1 MRTFLGPGSDTAPFC
16 TLTATAIL
24 TLAIA
29 AHAQTSRGTVS
40 GTVTD
45 PSGALVTSASVAL
58 THRETGVRRTT
69 TTNEAG
75 IYRFDAVDL
84 GTYELRAAHPGFNAF
99 VATDLGVEANRT
111 TVLDVRLEVGGEA
124 TAIRVS
130 AEAEELTVRD
140 GPLRGGNFLPS
151 QVSQLPLIGL
161 SPLSLAR
168 TLPGVVQ
175 PSGSVVWNQAGPEY
189 SVNGQRTRGNNY
201 LLDGAEKHDIA
212 MAGVAQPLNI
222 ADAVE
227 EVSVQTGNFSV
238 EFGRAAGGVLNVVT
252 KSGTNS
258 VHGTAFWR
266 YRSQRFN
273 SVSNSDKLNGTPKSV
288 FVHNLPGFTVGGPI
302 RKNKIF
308 FFAAFQQ
315 DTLRSTAN
323 IPLVVPTAAAV
334 DRLRSLFPSNP
345 RLDLYL
351 STLGDLRGTAAVQSL
366 LLGADPQTGLNRGSV
381 QFGTASFSL
390 PQTNEG

>member
-1 MRTFLGPGSDTAPFC
+1 MKVISL
-16 TLTATAIL
+16 LTAIL
-24 TLAIA
+24 TLAVA

-45 PSGALVTSASVAL
+45 PSGAVVTRARVAL
-58 THRETGVRRTT
+58 THTQKGVRLTA

-75 IYRFDAVDL
+75 IYRFDALDL
-84 GTYELRAAHPGFNAF
+84 GSYELKVTHPGFNAF
-99 VATDLGVEANRT
+99 LATELGVEANRT
-111 TVLDVRLEVGGEA
+111 TVLDVRLEVGSEA
-124 TAIRVS
+124 TTIRVS

-151 QVSQLPLIGL
+151 QVRQLPLIGL

-168 TLPGVVQ
+168 TLPGVVE

-201 LLDGAEKHDIA
+201 LLDGAENNDIA
-212 MAGVAQPLNI
+212 MAGVAQPFNI

-258 VHGTAFWR
+258 VHGRAFWR
-266 YRSQRFN
+266 YQSQR
-273 SVSNSDKLNGTPKSV
+273 L
-288 FVHNLPGFTVGGPI
+288 
-302 RKNKIF
+302 
-308 FFAAFQQ
+308 
-315 DTLRSTAN
+315 
-323 IPLVVPTAAAV
+323 
-334 DRLRSLFPSNP
+334 
-345 RLDLYL
+345 
-351 STLGDLRGTAAVQSL
+351 
-366 LLGADPQTGLNRGSV
+366 
-381 QFGTASFSL
+381 
-390 PQTNEG
+390 